1 MKMFLSMLHGV
12 CFFYILEDVFD
23 SMKMFLSMLH
33 GVCFFQVATITI

>member
-1 MKMFLSMLHGV
+1 LELIS
-12 CFFYILEDVFD
+12 FFYILEDVFD